1 LHSQT
6 LYDYVL
12 PIERLAT
19 PNPKNL
25 HLMNRADLLFTFTK
39 INLWR
44 QTQFRKIVY
53 IDADVVALRAP
64 DELFEIQDTFA
75 AAPDVGWPD
84 AFNSGVMVLSPNM
97 GDYWALKTL
106 AGAGDSF
113 DGADQGLLN
122 QYYEHKPW
130 KRLSFTYNC
139 TPSANYQYEPAYR
152 YYKHKISMVHFI
164 GADKPWKGSRNS
176 GAPPSAHQELSA
188 RWWAVYDK
196 HFKVSTA
203 EYTVTGRRAPV
214 RAVQAQVK
222 SESHEASDVYYATG
236 YPVEIAR
243 GAPPPPEAVVNTTE
257 LPFTEPG
264 EPAENISQGIVE
276 PPPTVEVR
284 KFSAPHMEWDA
295 TRTAPPAESKPE
307 AFNFPTEIYQFSTD
321 TQPFQAPRS
330 YPEPPKDMWFEV
342 PKDKPRSHEKPPP
355 IFPWEEREV
364 PPPSRTFAEDTPP
377 SPPPQPESPPFAMGD
392 EFEVTVD
399 ESTRPV
405 TPTIKIQEEPWAKF
419 GTVNRNAWDEVEGID
434 QYVRAF
440 SSWQKTRSQ
449 SQDLTQQQQQQR
461 QQHVMSPTNEPDPIE
476 LVDRVRKRRE
486 SLLLTDFPSAI
497 ERPSLP
503 VTPAPRRRSTFWG
516 EEREEGMPAAEGV
529 PDQADWDPDA
539 QLESLRRHSLIGPSD
554 LHLPNQKH
562 IPERQMP
569 SSAAPVDP
577 EATGHPVALTRSP
590 KDSPAPAV
598 EAESRSSSSAK
609 GVSFGGVSFAS
620 EESTTT
626 ATEES
631 TTVTT
636 STITDEKT
644 ETSAGGLFTVPDF
657 AQDGKNGEAEEVL
670 SPSEEV
676 LSPGEPGTSAA
687 ASIESALAK

>member
-1 LHSQT
+1 
-6 LYDYVL
+6 
-12 PIERLAT
+12 
-19 PNPKNL
+19 
-25 HLMNRADLLFTFTK
+25 MNRADLLFTFTK

-44 QTQFRKIVY
+44 QTQFRKIIY

-64 DELFEIQDTFA
+64 DELFELPDTFA

-97 GDYWALKTL
+97 GEYWALKTL

-164 GADKPWKGSRNS
+164 GADKPWKGARNS
-176 GAPPSAHQELSA
+176 DAPPSAYQELSA

-196 HFKVSTA
+196 HFKVSTT
-203 EYTVTGRRAPV
+203 EYSATGRREPV

-222 SESHEASDVYYATG
+222 SEPQRQSDVYYATG
-236 YPVEIAR
+236 YPVEIAQ
-243 GAPPPPEAVVNTTE
+243 GAPPPPEAIVNTTE

-264 EPAENISQGIVE
+264 EPAENIGQGIVE
-276 PPPTVEVR
+276 PPPTIEVR

-295 TRTAPPAESKPE
+295 TRAAPPAESKPE
-307 AFNFPTEIYQFSTD
+307 AFNFPTEVYQFSTD
-321 TQPFQAPRS
+321 PQPFQPPRS

-342 PKDKPRSHEKPPP
+342 PKEKPRSHEKPPP

-364 PPPSRTFAEDTPP
+364 PAPSRTFVEDRPP
-377 SPPPQPESPPFAMGD
+377 SPTPQPESPPFEMAD
-392 EFEVTVD
+392 EFEVTGGD
-399 ESTRPV
+399 SNQRPV

-419 GTVNRNAWDEVEGID
+419 GTINRNAWDEVEGID

-440 SSWQKTRSQ
+440 SSWQKTRSK
-449 SQDLTQQQQQQR
+449 SQDLTQQQQ
-461 QQHVMSPTNEPDPIE
+461 VLSPNNEPEAVE

-554 LHLPNQKH
+554 LHLPNKKP

-577 EATGHPVALTRSP
+577 EASGHPVAFTRSP
-590 KDSPAPAV
+590 KDSPAPV
-598 EAESRSSSSAK
+598 ETDSGPSTSAR
-609 GVSFGGVSFAS
+609 GDSF
-620 EESTTT
+620 
-626 ATEES
+626 ATEEP
-631 TTVTT
+631 TT
-636 STITDEKT
+636 SVTSANEKAQ
-644 ETSAGGLFTVPDF
+644 TSAGGLFTVPDF
-657 AQDGKNGEAEEVL
+657 TKDGKTGQEEDVL
-670 SPSEEV
+670 SPSEA
-676 LSPGEPGTSAA
+676 GTSAA
-687 ASIESALAK
+687 PSTGPASAM

>member
-1 LHSQT
+1 
-6 LYDYVL
+6 
-12 PIERLAT
+12 
-19 PNPKNL
+19 
-25 HLMNRADLLFTFTK
+25 MNRADLLFTFTK
-39 INLWR
+39 VNLWR

-64 DELFEIQDTFA
+64 DELFELPDSFA

-97 GDYWALKTL
+97 GEYWALKTL

-164 GADKPWKGSRNS
+164 GADKPWKGARNS
-176 GAPPSAHQELSA
+176 DAPPSAYQELSA
-188 RWWAVYDK
+188 KWWAVYDR
-196 HFKVSTA
+196 HFKVSTT
-203 EYTVTGRRAPV
+203 EYSATGRRGPV
-214 RAVQAQVK
+214 RAVEAQVK
-222 SESHEASDVYYATG
+222 AETQREPDVYYATG
-236 YPVEIAR
+236 YPVEIAQ
-243 GAPPPPEAVVNTTE
+243 GAPPPPEATVNTTE

-264 EPAENISQGIVE
+264 EPAENISQGIIE

-295 TRTAPPAESKPE
+295 TRDAPPAESKPE

-321 TQPFQAPRS
+321 PQPFQPPRS
-330 YPEPPKDMWFEV
+330 YPDPPKDMWFEV
-342 PKDKPRSHEKPPP
+342 PKEKPRSHEKPPP

-364 PPPSRTFAEDTPP
+364 PTPSRTFVEDPAP
-377 SPPPQPESPPFAMGD
+377 SPPPQPESPPFEMAD
-392 EFEVTVD
+392 EFEVTASGSSD
-399 ESTRPV
+399 HRPV

-440 SSWQKTRSQ
+440 SSWQKTRSK
-449 SQDLTQQQQQQR
+449 SQDLTQHQQEQ
-461 QQHVMSPTNEPDPIE
+461 VMSPTNEPSAVE

-554 LHLPNQKH
+554 LHLPNQKP
-562 IPERQMP
+562 IPERKMP

-577 EATGHPVALTRSP
+577 EATGHPVALTRSL
-590 KDSPAPAV
+590 KDSPAPV
-598 EAESRSSSSAK
+598 EADSGPLTSAH
-609 GVSFGGVSFAS
+609 GVSFA
-620 EESTTT
+620 
-626 ATEES
+626 TEEPIAPEADSDPVTSSRGVFFS
-631 TTVTT
+631 TEKPTASEV
-636 STITDEKT
+636 DANEKT
-644 ETSAGGLFTVPDF
+644 KTPAGGLFTVPDF
-657 AQDGKNGEAEEVL
+657 AQDGKNGEEDDIL
-670 SPSEEV
+670 SPKEAS
-676 LSPGEPGTSAA
+676 TSATSSA
-687 ASIESALAK
+687 EPASAT

>member
-1 LHSQT
+1 
-6 LYDYVL
+6 
-12 PIERLAT
+12 
-19 PNPKNL
+19 
-25 HLMNRADLLFTFTK
+25 MNRADLLFTFTK

-152 YYKHKISMVHFI
+152 YYKHKVSMVHFI
-164 GADKPWKGSRNS
+164 GADKPWKGARNS

-222 SESHEASDVYYATG
+222 SESQSASDVYYATG

-243 GAPPPPEAVVNTTE
+243 GAPPPPEAIVNTTE

-276 PPPTVEVR
+276 PAPTVEVR
-284 KFSAPHMEWDA
+284 KFTAPHMEWDA
-295 TRTAPPAESKPE
+295 TRSAPPSESKPE
-307 AFNFPTEIYQFSTD
+307 ASNFPTEIYQFSTD

-364 PPPSRTFAEDTPP
+364 PPPSRKFAEDSPPP
-377 SPPPQPESPPFAMGD
+377 SPPQPESPLFAMGD

-399 ESTRPV
+399 DNTRPV

-449 SQDLTQQQQQQR
+449 SQDLTQPQQQQR
-461 QQHVMSPTNEPDPIE
+461 QQQHVMSPSNEPDAIE

-577 EATGHPVALTRSP
+577 ETTGHPVALTRSP
-590 KDSPAPAV
+590 KDSPAPV
-598 EAESRSSSSAK
+598 EAESSSSGSAR
-609 GVSFGGVSFAS
+609 GVSFGGVSFA
-620 EESTTT
+620 
-626 ATEES
+626 AEES
-631 TTVTT
+631 TTVAAEEATT
-636 STITDEKT
+636 TKTSIKEKT
-644 ETSAGGLFTVPDF
+644 DTPAGGLFTVPDF
-657 AQDGKNGEAEEVL
+657 AQNGQSVGEGKVL

-676 LSPGEPGTSAA
+676 LSPSEPGTSAA
-687 ASIESALAK
+687 ASIGSAFAK